1 MCLAVPGKIV
11 KITTDMATVDYQT
24 EKRQGKI
31 IDGKWKV
38 GDYCIIQGGIL
49 VMKVPKK
56 EAEESLKNFV
66 ACSGP

>member
-1 MCLAVPGKIV
+1 MCLAVPGKII
-11 KITTDMATVDYQT
+11 KIHQDLATVDYQT

-31 IDGKWKV
+31 IEGTWKV

-56 EAEESLKNFV
+56 EAEESLTMFCASQKD
-66 ACSGP
+66 